1 MVKLSCG
8 YKCLQCMLIV
18 FNAIV
23 IGCGIALIVVG
34 SIAEV
39 NLKKYSGTDDA
50 YLHGFVIFVIAFGC
64 FLTVLGIFGFCGAC
78 RKSVYCLTM
87 YVIFLVILILA
98 GLAAGIAG
106 FILKDKV
113 KQYARNVLTQA
124 YNKFTSVDD
133 YKKLIDSI
141 QKDLHCCGPDGT
153 WPPTLGAPPESCTN
167 PDTKALYTEWASL
180 FLVVPSEC
188 PDVLM
193 PPNSS
198 LKKNIL
204 AVALCVFFFALLQIL
219 CMVFAIC
226 VIQAIKRGEDA

>member
-1 MVKLSCG
+1 MKFVLLPVLQDNTTFSKPTFIKRGRLFRLQFAYFRYLFGWEMVKLSCG

-18 FNAIV
+18 FNAII

-78 RKSVYCLTM
+78 KKSVYCLTM
-87 YVIFLVILILA
+87 
-98 GLAAGIAG
+98 GC
-106 FILKDKV
+106 
-113 KQYARNVLTQA
+113 
-124 YNKFTSVDD
+124 VD
-133 YKKLIDSI
+133 
-141 QKDLHCCGPDGT
+141 
-153 WPPTLGAPPESCTN
+153 A
-167 PDTKALYTEWASL
+167 TEQ
-180 FLVVPSEC
+180 F
-188 PDVLM
+188 
-193 PPNSS
+193 